1 MPHKQRKIW
10 LAVFAAYSLL
20 MLWLLF
26 ARQGYDSGVPYP
38 DQLRFNLL
46 PFETISR
53 YIRHLTHSDDPG
65 ILRHAFINL
74 VGNVVM
80 FIPLGLLLP
89 VLWQQLRALWKTVL
103 VTAGIIA
110 AVEVTQLLTLVGS
123 CDTDDLILNVLGAAV
138 GYGLFRLFSRKQSIA

>member
-1 MPHKQRKIW
+1 MAQKQRRVW
-10 LAVFAAYSLL
+10 LAAFVAYCLL

-26 ARQGYDSGVPYP
+26 ARQGYDPAVPYP

-53 YIRHLTHSDDPG
+53 FVRHLLRSSDPE

-74 VGNVVM
+74 AGNVVM

-89 VLWQQLRALWKTVL
+89 LLWQKLRALWKTVL
-103 VTAGIIA
+103 VTAGIIT

-123 CDTDDLILNVLGAAV
+123 CDTDDLILNVLGAAI
-138 GYGLFRLFSRKQSIA
+138 GYGVFRLFCRK